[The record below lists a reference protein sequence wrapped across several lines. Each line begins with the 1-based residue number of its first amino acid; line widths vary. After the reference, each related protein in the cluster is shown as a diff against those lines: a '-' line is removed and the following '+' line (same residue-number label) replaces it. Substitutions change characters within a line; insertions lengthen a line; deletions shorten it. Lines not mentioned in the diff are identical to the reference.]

1 MMHARPSITHAYL
14 ISHLR
19 EPGNRGNRI
28 GKERREVKWRKKG
41 KRRKQGKRMGH
52 YQSLAGEICS

>member
-28 GKERREVKWRKKG
+28 GKERREVKWRKKREKEEAG
-41 KRRKQGKRMGH
+41 EENGH
-52 YQSLAGEICS
+52 YQSLAGEIRS